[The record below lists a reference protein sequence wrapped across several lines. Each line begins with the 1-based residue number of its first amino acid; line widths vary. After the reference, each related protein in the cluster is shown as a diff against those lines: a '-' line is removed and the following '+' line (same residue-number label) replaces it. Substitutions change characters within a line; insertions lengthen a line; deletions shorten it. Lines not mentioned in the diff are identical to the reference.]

1 MNGLLIIDDDE
12 GVRRALVRA
21 LKREPYVIHV
31 SESGEQA
38 IGFLQNHAASVST
51 VICDFKMT
59 GMNGI
64 ATLDVIGR
72 RYPEITRI
80 VLTAYATMD
89 MAIDALNLGVDGF
102 LTKPFEN
109 VDLRAKI
116 REIQTRKRLR
126 QFVSEEVYREI
137 AVAPDAQLPRFQEAS
152 ILFADIRGF
161 TAMSRNRMPEEI
173 AEFLNRHY
181 FGPMGEIV
189 YEHHGVTDKWIGDSI
204 MAVFGAFRF
213 LEDHADHA
221 VKAAV
226 AMQEKARQINRE
238 ISQSPFRL
246 EIGIGIASGDVFS
259 GVLGSLRKKEFTSI
273 GMPVNLASRL
283 QALAKGGDVLIGEST
298 RNCLRKA
305 MTIEKVGPVV
315 LKGFDEP
322 VEVYRVLG

>member
-31 SESGEQA
+31 SQSGEEA
-38 IGFLQNHAASVST
+38 IGFLQNHAASIST
-51 VICDFKMT
+51 VICDYKMT

-64 ATLDVIGR
+64 ETLDAIGR

-89 MAIDALNLGVDGF
+89 MAIDALNQGVDGF
-102 LTKPFEN
+102 LMKPFDN
-109 VDLRAKI
+109 VDLRAQI

-137 AVAPDAQLPRFQEAS
+137 AAAPDALLPRFQEAS

-161 TAMSRNRMPEEI
+161 TVMSRNRMPEEI

-189 YEHHGVTDKWIGDSI
+189 YDHHGVTDKWIGDSI
-204 MAVFGAFRF
+204 MAVFGAFRH

-221 VKAAV
+221 VKAAI
-226 AMQEKARQINRE
+226 AMQEQAGQINRE
-238 ISQSPFRL
+238 IAHGSFRL
-246 EIGIGIASGDVFS
+246 DIGIGIASGDVFS

-273 GMPVNLASRL
+273 GVPVILASRL
-283 QALAKGGDVLIGEST
+283 QAIAKAGEIWISRGT
-298 RNCLRKA
+298 MDLFKEA
-305 MTIEKVGPVV
+305 HGSATPVMLQV
-315 LKGFDEP
+315 KGFEEP
-322 VEVYRVLG
+322 IEAYRIR

>member
-31 SESGEQA
+31 TESGEEA
-38 IGFLQNHAASVST
+38 IAFLEEHAASVST
-51 VICDFKMT
+51 VICDFKMP

-64 ATLDVIGR
+64 ETLDAIGR

-89 MAIDALNLGVDGF
+89 MAIDAVNQGVDGF
-102 LTKPFEN
+102 LTKPFDN
-109 VDLRAKI
+109 VDLRTQI

-137 AVAPDAQLPRFQEAS
+137 SVAPDALLPRFQEAS

-161 TAMSRNRMPEEI
+161 TAMSRNRIPEEI
-173 AEFLNRHY
+173 ADFLNRHY

-204 MAVFGAFRF
+204 MAVFGAFRM
-213 LEDHADHA
+213 LENHADHA

-226 AMQEKARQINRE
+226 AMQEKAGQINGE
-238 ISQSPFRL
+238 IARGPFRL
-246 EIGIGIASGDVFS
+246 EIGIGIASGNVFS

-283 QALAKGGDVLIGEST
+283 QRVAKGGEIWISAQT
-298 RNCLRKA
+298 RQLLKKTTNNAVPVQLR
-305 MTIEKVGPVV
+305 V
-315 LKGFDEP
+315 KGFEEP
-322 VEVYRVLG
+322 VEVYRIL

>member
-31 SESGEQA
+31 TESGEDA
-38 IGFLQNHAASVST
+38 VSFLQDHAASIST
-51 VICDFKMT
+51 VICDFKMP

-64 ATLDVIGR
+64 ETLTAIGR

-80 VLTAYATMD
+80 LLTAYATMD
-89 MAIDALNLGVDGF
+89 MAIGAVNQGVDGF
-102 LTKPFEN
+102 LTKPFDN
-109 VDLRAKI
+109 VDLRAQI

-137 AVAPDAQLPRFQEAS
+137 AVAPDALIPRFQEAS

-161 TAMSRNRMPEEI
+161 TAMSRNRKPEEI
-173 AEFLNRHY
+173 ADFLNRHY

-204 MAVFGAFRF
+204 MAVFGAFRM

-226 AMQEKARQINRE
+226 AMQEKAEQINRE
-238 ISQSPFRL
+238 IARSPFRL
-246 EIGIGIASGDVFS
+246 EIGIGIASGNVFS

-283 QALAKGGDVLIGEST
+283 QRLAGGGEILIGEST
-298 RNCLRKA
+298 RNGLKIVIQVKS
-305 MTIEKVGPVV
+305 MGPVV

-322 VEVYRVLG
+322 LIVYRVLG